1 MKYTREKVELCLS
14 KLNSDNMKSHFN
26 TYEKLTIKYL
36 FKELLLKENVL
47 AIDFII
53 YLFWVYSTNSKEASS
68 YRTSLHFREFNILLF
83 RKCLLKSLHNKTSV
97 VSFME
102 RIPSPPTILTDF
114 NCISNIKP
122 NVQNILFVN
131 IVQCI
136 AARILFI
143 RFVRKPWNAFFY

>member
-1 MKYTREKVELCLS
+1 
-14 KLNSDNMKSHFN
+14 MKSKFN

-36 FKELLLKENVL
+36 LKEVLLKENVL
-47 AIDFII
+47 TIDFII
-53 YLFWVYSTNSKEASS
+53 YLFCVYFTNSKEASS

-83 RKCLLKSLHNKTSV
+83 RKYLLKSLHFYNKTFI

-122 NVQNILFVN
+122 NVNDILFDN

-143 RFVRKPWNAFFY
+143 RFVRKP